1 VDIEIVE
8 VGPRDGLQNES
19 AVLTTEDKVEL
30 IGMLAAAG
38 LRRIEIASFVNPRLV
53 PQMADGDAVVAALP
67 DPAGFSR
74 IGLALNRRG
83 FTRALEAGVDEI
95 NFSVMSTDAFNQKN
109 QGASTFETLAAFE
122 EVVVGAAGK
131 VPVTLTIGAS
141 FGCPYEGETPAW
153 RVIEIAERAAAAGAS
168 ELALGDTIGVA
179 DPKAVTRMV
188 SAVRGVIGDVPIRC
202 HFHNT
207 RNTGLANA
215 YAAVEA
221 GVRVLDSSIG
231 GIGGCPF
238 APDATGNI
246 PTEDLAYMLGRM
258 GTETG
263 LDLEHLIE
271 IPPWLAKRLGKQVPG
286 LLSRAGLFPSGRSS

>member
-1 VDIEIVE
+1 
-8 VGPRDGLQNES
+8 
-19 AVLTTEDKVEL
+19 
-30 IGMLAAAG
+30 MLAAAG

-53 PQMADGDAVVAALP
+53 PQMADGDAVIAALP

-74 IGLALNRRG
+74 IGLALNGRG

-95 NFSVMSTDAFNQKN
+95 NFSVMATDIFNQKN

-179 DPKAVTRMV
+179 DPRSVTRMV
-188 SAVRGVIGDVPIRC
+188 SAVRDVIGDVPVRC

-221 GVRVLDSSIG
+221 GVRVLDASIG

-246 PTEDLAYMLGRM
+246 PTEDLAYMLQRM
-258 GTETG
+258 GVDTG

-271 IPPWLAKRLGKQVPG
+271 IPPWLGERLGKQVPG
-286 LLSRAGLFPSGRSS
+286 LLSRAGLFPFGRSS

>member
-1 VDIEIVE
+1 MDIEIVE

-30 IGMLAAAG
+30 IGMLGAAG
-38 LRRIEIASFVNPRLV
+38 LGRIEIASFVNPRLV
-53 PQMADGDAVVAALP
+53 PQMADGDAVIAALP

-74 IGLALNRRG
+74 IGLALNGRG
-83 FTRALEAGVDEI
+83 FTRALEVGVDEI
-95 NFSVMSTDAFNQKN
+95 NFSVMATDTFNQKN

-179 DPKAVTRMV
+179 DPRAVTRMV
-188 SAVRGVIGDVPIRC
+188 AAVRDVIGDVPIRC

-221 GVRVLDSSIG
+221 GVRVLDASIG

-246 PTEDLAYMLGRM
+246 PTEDLAYMLQRM
-258 GTETG
+258 GVETG
-263 LDLEHLIE
+263 VDLDRLLE
-271 IPPWLAKRLGKQVPG
+271 IPPWLGERLGKQVPG
-286 LLSRAGLFPSGRSS
+286 MLSRAGRFPG

>member
-1 VDIEIVE
+1 MDIEIVE

-19 AVLTTEDKVEL
+19 AVLATADKVEL
-30 IGMLAAAG
+30 IGMLAVAG

-53 PQMADGDAVVAALP
+53 PQMADGDAVMAALP

-74 IGLALNRRG
+74 IGLALNGRG

-95 NFSVMSTDAFNQKN
+95 NFSVMATDTFNQKN

-179 DPKAVTRMV
+179 DPHSVTRMV
-188 SAVRGVIGDVPIRC
+188 SAVRGVIGEVPIRC

-221 GVRVLDSSIG
+221 GVRVLDASIG

-258 GTETG
+258 GVETG
-263 LDLEHLIE
+263 IDLERLIE
-271 IPPWLAKRLGKQVPG
+271 IPPWVGQQLGKQVPG
-286 LLSRAGLFPSGRSS
+286 LLSRAGRFPHGG

>member
-19 AVLTTEDKVEL
+19 AVVATADKVEL
-30 IGMLAAAG
+30 IGMLAAVG

-53 PQMADGDAVVAALP
+53 PQMADGDAVIAGVP

-74 IGLALNRRG
+74 IGLALNGRG

-95 NFSVMSTDAFNQKN
+95 NFSVMATDTFNQKN

-179 DPKAVTRMV
+179 DPHAVTRMV
-188 SAVRGVIGDVPIRC
+188 SAVRDVIGDVPIRC

-221 GVRVLDSSIG
+221 GVRVLDASIG
-231 GIGGCPF
+231 GFGGCPF

-246 PTEDLAYMLGRM
+246 PTEDLAYMLRRM
-258 GTETG
+258 GVDTG
-263 LDLEHLIE
+263 LDLDRLIE
-271 IPPWLAKRLGKQVPG
+271 IPPWLGERLGKQAPG
-286 LLSRAGLFPSGRSS
+286 LLSRARLFPTSG

>member
-1 VDIEIVE
+1 MDIEIVE

-19 AVLTTEDKVEL
+19 AVLATADKVEL

-53 PQMADGDAVVAALP
+53 PQMADGDAVIAALP

-74 IGLALNRRG
+74 IGLALNGRG

-95 NFSVMSTDAFNQKN
+95 NFSVMATDTFNQKN

-179 DPKAVTRMV
+179 DPHAVTRMV
-188 SAVRGVIGDVPIRC
+188 SAVRDVIGEVPIRC

-258 GTETG
+258 GAETAI
-263 LDLEHLIE
+263 DLERLIE
-271 IPPWLAKRLGKQVPG
+271 IPPWVGQQLGKQVPG
-286 LLSRAGLFPSGRSS
+286 LLSRAGRFPHGG

>member
-1 VDIEIVE
+1 MDIEIVE

-30 IGMLAAAG
+30 IGMLGAAG
-38 LRRIEIASFVNPRLV
+38 LGRIEIASFVNPRLV
-53 PQMADGDAVVAALP
+53 PQMADGDAVIAALP

-74 IGLALNRRG
+74 IGLALNGRG

-95 NFSVMSTDAFNQKN
+95 NFSVMATDTFNQKN

-179 DPKAVTRMV
+179 DPRAVTRMV
-188 SAVRGVIGDVPIRC
+188 AAVRDVIGDVPIRC

-258 GTETG
+258 GAETG
-263 LDLEHLIE
+263 LDLERLIE

-286 LLSRAGLFPSGRSS
+286 LLSRAGLFPG